1 MVEGRFPRS
10 FDSLAAISTLID
22 GFAVRENM
30 SPDISFDLQL
40 AVEELFTNLVKHH
53 PESREPI
60 LLQLERVPDG
70 VRVTLEDFGVEPW
83 DIAEAVATARAPL
96 PDQGPGGR
104 GLRLVRLITDE
115 IRYQHD
121 RGHSTITLIKKV
133 DT

>member
-1 MVEGRFPRS
+1 MAEGRFPRS

-22 GFAVRENM
+22 GFAVREGV

-53 PESREPI
+53 PESREAI
-60 LLQLERVPDG
+60 LLQLERAPDE
-70 VRVTLEDFGVEPW
+70 VRVTLEDFDVRPW
-83 DIAEAVATARAPL
+83 DVAEAIATAKASA

-104 GLRLVRLITDE
+104 GLRLIRMITDE
-115 IRYQHD
+115 VRYRHE

-133 DT
+133 G